1 MQDEVLRM
9 EQITK
14 VYGNGVVANKDVDFN
29 LRRGEIHALMG
40 ENGAGKST
48 LMNILFGLEQPSR
61 GQIILNGKEVKLD
74 NSAKALALGI
84 GMVHQHFM
92 LVPSLTVAENLI
104 LGNEPTRGI
113 LTDMKYACKKV
124 DELAKQYNFSLN
136 PRTRIKDLTVGQ
148 KQQVEILK
156 ALYRG
161 AQILILDEPTA
172 VLAPQ
177 ETEQLFKQLKILK
190 DNGHTLVFISHK
202 IREVIEICDR
212 VTIMRAGQNKGIYN
226 IRGNESD
233 GSRDISEEDISRLMV
248 GRDMVLD
255 VNKAPAHPKEV
266 ILKVENLL
274 NVDFENKIHVNY
286 MNFTVRKGEILG
298 IAGVEGNGQSELI
311 EMITKLRNIDSG
323 NVSVNGE
330 DIGGMGIKEVRER
343 LMAYIPQDRLM
354 YGVAPAADIKDNLI
368 PFLVDKKDYLKGLFL
383 DDKKLAGLADQVI
396 EEFSVKCDSSQQFI
410 SMLSGG
416 NMQKVVVARELSGK
430 IKKIP
435 PLVIADQPSRG
446 IDIGA
451 TKFIHRKLVEL
462 RDQGAAVLLVSAD
475 LNEILELSDSVLVMY
490 DGKISGYFPDA
501 SKLTEKELG
510 QYMLGLKIQ
519 TKEEIGG
526 AFHGQK
532 KR

>member
-14 VYGNGVVANKDVDFN
+14 VYGNGVVANNNVDFN
-29 LRRGEIHALMG
+29 LRKGEIHALMG

-48 LMNILFGLEQPSR
+48 LMNILFGLEQPTSGR
-61 GQIILNGKEVKLD
+61 ILLNGKEVKLE
-74 NSAKALALGI
+74 NSSKALTLGI

-104 LGNEPTRGI
+104 LGNEPKKGI
-113 LTDMKYACKKV
+113 LTDMKYAFRKV
-124 DELAKQYNFSLN
+124 EELAKQYNFSLN
-136 PRTRIKDLTVGQ
+136 PKTKIKDLTVGQ

-156 ALYRG
+156 ALYRK

-177 ETEQLFKQLKILK
+177 ETEQLFKQLNILK
-190 DNGHTLVFISHK
+190 ENGHTLVFISHK

-212 VTIMRAGQNKGIYN
+212 VTIMRAGQNKGIYK
-226 IRGNESD
+226 IRGSEAD
-233 GSRDISEEDISRLMV
+233 GSKDISEDEISRLMV

-255 VNKAPAHPKEV
+255 VDKAPAQPKEV
-266 ILKVENLL
+266 VLKVENLL
-274 NVDFENKIHVNY
+274 NVDFEHKIHVNY

-298 IAGVEGNGQSELI
+298 VAGVEGNGQRELI
-311 EMITKLRNIDSG
+311 EMITKLRAIDSG
-323 NVSVNGE
+323 RVSVNGE
-330 DIGGMGIKEVRER
+330 EIGSLKIKDVRER
-343 LMAYIPQDRLM
+343 LMAYIPQDRLV
-354 YGVAPAADIKDNLI
+354 YGVAAGADIRDNLI
-368 PFLVDKKDYLKGLFL
+368 PFLVDKKDYLKGQFL
-383 DDKKLAGLADQVI
+383 DNKKLTKLANHVI
-396 EEFSVKCDSSQQFI
+396 KEFSVTCDSSEQFI

-416 NMQKVVVARELSGK
+416 NMQKVVVARELSEQ

-446 IDIGA
+446 IDVGA

-462 RDQGAAVLLVSAD
+462 RDLGAAVLLVSAD

-510 QYMLGLKIQ
+510 QYMLGLKVQ
-519 TKEEIGG
+519 TKEEKGG
-526 AFHGQK
+526 AFHVG
-532 KR
+532 